1 VKAPVSAFSGSGTT
15 GAEPIM
21 KSMPALTVTER
32 DSVVR
37 LHLSG
42 LTCGEG
48 PSLQDAADDLI
59 RRLLGLVLA
68 FRSGGFRC
76 SAEARL
82 DLQAMDFLY
91 ELGEIAAGGGDIR
104 ARVFG

>member
-1 VKAPVSAFSGSGTT
+1 
-15 GAEPIM
+15 M
-21 KSMPALTVTER
+21 LALRVTER
-32 DSVVR
+32 DGVVQ

-42 LTCGEG
+42 LVRGEG

-59 RRLLGLVLA
+59 GRLLGLVMA

-76 SAEARL
+76 SAEAWP